1 MTYLQL
7 TYRRKADLECGD
19 DAARKADMAMVD
31 QWLQKAMNT
40 RKANEEKK
48 NAEANKGG
56 IHLQ

>member
-1 MTYLQL
+1 
-7 TYRRKADLECGD
+7 
-19 DAARKADMAMVD
+19 MALVD

-48 NAEANKGG
+48 NQEANKGG